1 MPQLSNIPNIPNIPK
16 MIPYNVYGTLRNLF
30 AGAGLCYAVQNKKY
44 EEIPLT
50 LFFPSVYVG
59 YHVYKNKED
68 VVQWAVNL
76 IHRQPR
82 GENP

>member
-1 MPQLSNIPNIPNIPK
+1 MTQFPK
-16 MIPYNVYGTLRNLF
+16 VLTYYVYGTVRNLL

-50 LFFPSVYVG
+50 LFVPSVYAG

-68 VVQWAVNL
+68 VVQWIKEMYQTPLTVPIEATIV
-76 IHRQPR
+76 
-82 GENP
+82 GE